1 MCASALRSQFFE
13 CFAAALSLVSLSRA
27 ARSGKRSRIPLL
39 LRFTEHDGS
48 LSESLSRPLFDSD
61 DLVAETAGK
70 TIPEIFSSEGEEAFR
85 RLEAKAV
92 AALSGKT
99 GAVIATGGGAVLNPE
114 NIRYLKKNGRI
125 YFIDRPVESLVPT
138 GDRPTASSRE
148 AIMKRYA
155 ERYPLYNK
163 YCDVRTDASGSALEV
178 LEAVKE
184 DFLNEDF
191 SY

>member
-1 MCASALRSQFFE
+1 M
-13 CFAAALSLVSLSRA
+13 
-27 ARSGKRSRIPLL
+27 
-39 LRFTEHDGS
+39 
-48 LSESLSRPLFDSD
+48 
-61 DLVAETAGK
+61 
-70 TIPEIFSSEGEEAFR
+70 
-85 RLEAKAV
+85 
-92 AALSGKT
+92 
-99 GAVIATGGGAVLNPE
+99 
-114 NIRYLKKNGRI
+114 KNGRI

-148 AIMKRYA
+148 AIMKRYE

-163 YCDVRTDASGSALEV
+163 YCDVRTDASRSALEV